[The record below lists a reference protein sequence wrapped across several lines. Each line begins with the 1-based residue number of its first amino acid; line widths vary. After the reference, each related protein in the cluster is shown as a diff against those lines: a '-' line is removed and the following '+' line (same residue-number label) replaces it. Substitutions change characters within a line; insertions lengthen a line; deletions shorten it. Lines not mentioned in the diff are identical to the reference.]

1 MSLST
6 SPAILYPLFALA
18 GLTASVQLL
27 IPVARVRAALR
38 GKVAVDDFRFGESAA
53 VPAAVSIPNRN
64 YMNLLEFP
72 LLAYVVCLLA
82 YVATSVT
89 PLMVALAWSY
99 VALRTL
105 HSAIHLT
112 YNQVAHRALA
122 FGASNIVLVVLW
134 IQVALH
140 L

>member
-1 MSLST
+1 MSSIN

-18 GLTASVQLL
+18 GLTATVQLL

-38 GKVAVDDFRFGESAA
+38 GRVVVADFKYGESTA
-53 VPAAVSIPNRN
+53 VPVEVGLPNRN

-72 LLAYVVCLLA
+72 LLAYVACVMA

-89 PLMVALAWSY
+89 PLMVQLAWAY
-99 VALRTL
+99 VGLRAL
-105 HSAIHLT
+105 HSAIHLS
-112 YNQVAHRALA
+112 YNHVAHRALA
-122 FGASNIVLVVLW
+122 FCASNAVLVVQW
-134 IQVALH
+134 IEVGLH